1 MTYRVALRLLH
12 NRLVKAA
19 AIRLWRIGSLGGRL
33 QEGMPTQERAKTT
46 ENGTTGNTWMGS

>member
-19 AIRLWRIGSLGGRL
+19 AIRLWRIGRLGGRL
-33 QEGMPTQERAKTT
+33 QEGTKTT